1 MLFKKEYKNI
11 YLVTAILVAAFAF
24 MAIST
29 WDIFNKVSGETSADL
44 AIDRQVDKCW
54 EENNLDK

>member
-1 MLFKKEYKNI
+1 VLFKKEYMNI

-29 WDIFNKVSGETSADL
+29 WNIVGNVNNQTSADL
-44 AIDRQVDKCW
+44 AIDQEVDKCW
-54 EENNLDK
+54 ADKNLDK

>member
-1 MLFKKEYKNI
+1 MLFKKEYRNI
-11 YLVTAILVAAFAF
+11 YLVAAILIAAFAF

-29 WDIFNKVSGETSADL
+29 WNVFNTISGETSADL

-54 EENNLDK
+54 EDNNLDK

>member
-1 MLFKKEYKNI
+1 MLFKKKYRNI
-11 YLVTAILVAAFAF
+11 YLVGAIIIAGFIF
-24 MAIST
+24 MGVST
-29 WDIFNKVSGETSADL
+29 WQVFSDVSTKTSADL

>member
-1 MLFKKEYKNI
+1 MLFKKEYRNI
-11 YLVTAILVAAFAF
+11 YLVGAILIAAFAF

-29 WDIFNKVSGETSADL
+29 WDIFNRVSGETSADL

-54 EENNLDK
+54 EDNNLD

>member
-1 MLFKKEYKNI
+1 MVIFKKEYRNI
-11 YLVTAILVAAFAF
+11 YLVAAILIAAFAF

-44 AIDRQVDKCW
+44 AVDRQVDKCW
-54 EENNLDK
+54 ADNNLD

>member
-1 MLFKKEYKNI
+1 MIFKKEYRNI
-11 YLVTAILVAAFAF
+11 YLVAAIIVAAFAF

-29 WDIFNKVSGETSADL
+29 WDVFTSISGQTSVDL

-54 EENNLDK
+54 ADNNLDK